1 MKDKHTQMPRGF
13 GFVTFS
19 DPSVIDKVL
28 EDEHIIDGRT
38 VRLLSLF
45 SCLASSNLA
54 CFRKPVIC
62 NLSIR
67 FKKVTESLEFF
78 VVFQFRLKLRGQF
91 PEKTSQQKE
100 ALRQERSLSVGYP
113 HHLRKV
119 IAALTRP
126 PVKQSLYVKLKL
138 NISDELKEHFEAYGK
153 VVEHMIMLD
162 HGTGR
167 SRGFGFVT
175 FESEEAVEK
184 VISEG
189 RMHSLGGKQVRLLDV
204 L

>member
-28 EDEHIIDGRT
+28 EDEHVIDGRT

-45 SCLASSNLA
+45 SCLTSSNLA

-78 VVFQFRLKLRGQF
+78 VVFQFRWKLRGQF
-91 PEKTSQQKE
+91 LEKTSQQKE

-126 PVKQSLYVKLKL
+126 PVKQSLYVKLK
-138 NISDELKEHFEAYGK
+138 IEYF
-153 VVEHMIMLD
+153 
-162 HGTGR
+162 R
-167 SRGFGFVT
+167 
-175 FESEEAVEK
+175 
-184 VISEG
+184 
-189 RMHSLGGKQVRLLDV
+189 
-204 L
+204 